1 MVECDLE
8 YPQELHDD
16 HNDYPLAPEN
26 VEIDGVHKLTPHL
39 NKRVKYT
46 LHHRNLKMYMAR
58 GMKLTKVHR
67 IIGFRQSAWLKPYI
81 DKNTGLRAVATNDA
95 EKDVF
100 KLMNNSVFG

>member
-1 MVECDLE
+1 
-8 YPQELHDD
+8 
-16 HNDYPLAPEN
+16 
-26 VEIDGVHKLTPHL
+26 
-39 NKRVKYT
+39 
-46 LHHRNLKMYMAR
+46 MAR
-58 GMKLTKVHR
+58 EMKLTKVHR